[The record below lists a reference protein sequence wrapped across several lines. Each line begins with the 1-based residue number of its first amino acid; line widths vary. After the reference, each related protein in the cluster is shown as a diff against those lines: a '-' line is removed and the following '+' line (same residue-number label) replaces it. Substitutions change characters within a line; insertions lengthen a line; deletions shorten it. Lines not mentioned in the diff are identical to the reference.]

1 MLKGDRQLKKRRV
14 EKLRKIRSWTVLL
27 LIALAAAC
35 SAGGSQTADLDFSIQ
50 ASDPAYSPGQG
61 PVVLVDAGH
70 HNFHTAQGRYKPFAD
85 LLRSD
90 GYQVR
95 SLRSRFEAS
104 ALQAGRILV
113 ISNALSERNAQFE
126 DWGLPTYP
134 AFEKDE
140 VEAVKSW
147 VERGGAL
154 LLIADHMPMPGAA
167 ADLAAAFGVRFSN
180 GYAIHEK
187 RESPR
192 PPLKFRRAGD
202 SQPSDGLLR
211 HHPILQG
218 RNSSEGVNVV
228 ATFTGQAFQSDHG
241 DPILVFGPS
250 IISLQPQEP
259 AQFTDQTPR
268 VEVEGWYQGLAM
280 RFGEGRAAFFG
291 EAAMFTAQLSGG
303 DRPMGMNAPQAP
315 ENAQFL
321 LNLMHWLSGLLEEE

>member
-1 MLKGDRQLKKRRV
+1 MKSCRA
-14 EKLRKIRSWTVLL
+14 EELREIRSFAVLL
-27 LIALAAAC
+27 LCALAAAC
-35 SAGGSQTADLDFSIQ
+35 SAGGSQTADLSFSIQ
-50 ASDPAYSPGQG
+50 ASDPAYLPGQG

-95 SLRSRFEAS
+95 SFHSRFEAPS
-104 ALQAGRILV
+104 LKSGRILV
-113 ISNALSERNAQFE
+113 ISNALSERNAPFE

-140 VEAVKSW
+140 VEAVTSW

-167 ADLAAAFGVRFSN
+167 ADLAAAFGVRFTN

-187 RESPR
+187 RQNPR
-192 PPLKFRRAGD
+192 PPLKFRRPGD
-202 SQPSDGLLR
+202 SRPSDGLLR
-211 HHPILQG
+211 HHPILRG
-218 RNSSEGVNVV
+218 RKSSEGVSVV

-250 IISLQPQEP
+250 IISLQPQQP
-259 AQFTDQTPR
+259 AVFTDETPR
-268 VEVEGWYQGLAM
+268 VAVEGWYQGLAM
-280 RFGEGRAAFFG
+280 RYGEGRAAFFG

-303 DRPMGMNAPQAP
+303 DRPMGMNSPQAP

-321 LNLMHWLSGLLEEE
+321 LNLMHWLSGLLEE